1 MGNNINEGW
10 YTMKTYWPKEIHR
23 DWWLINAEGKV
34 LGRLATKI
42 ALLLMGKRKPDYSPH
57 IDGGDFVVVIN
68 ADKIVLTG
76 KKWKEKLYYRHSG
89 YPGGLKVMTA
99 GQMKEKHPEEII
111 RLAVK
116 RMLPKNKLGRRMLKR
131 LKVYAGSSHP
141 HKAQNPQVLNIDEFI

>member
-1 MGNNINEGW
+1 
-10 YTMKTYWPKEIHR
+10 MKTYWPKEIKR
-23 DWWLINAEGKV
+23 NWWLIDADGKV
-34 LGRLATKI
+34 LGRMASKI

-68 ADKIVLTG
+68 ADRVVLTG
-76 KKWKEKLYYRHSG
+76 NKWKKKLYYRHSG

-99 GQMKEKHPEEII
+99 EEMRNRNPEEII

-131 LKVYAGSSHP
+131 LKVYAGDSHP
-141 HKAQNPQVLNIDEFI
+141 HKAQNPQALNIDEFM